1 MNNIILRG
9 VVRNPQY
16 SHTIGNSEFYSAQLL
31 VKNNNGTD
39 SVLNLKFKHSS
50 ARVENGD
57 YVELTGNVRSF
68 SRKEKDKNK
77 VDIYV
82 FTYFDAPDRE
92 LDDSVVN
99 HFIIDGNICKKSP
112 ELRTTSTGKEVMQ
125 FIIANNIITGAKKL
139 NSYLPCIC
147 WGKDALLVSQLQ
159 VGSRVV
165 LEGELRSRTYTKKED
180 DELTIHVAH
189 ELYVSDLKVAAE

>member
-82 FTYFDAPDRE
+82 FTYFDAPDRDV
-92 LDDSVVN
+92 DDSVVN

-125 FIIANNIITGAKKL
+125 FIIANNIITGTKKL

>member
-99 HFIIDGNICKKSP
+99 HFIIDGNICKK
-112 ELRTTSTGKEVMQ
+112 
-125 FIIANNIITGAKKL
+125 
-139 NSYLPCIC
+139 
-147 WGKDALLVSQLQ
+147 
-159 VGSRVV
+159 
-165 LEGELRSRTYTKKED
+165 
-180 DELTIHVAH
+180 
-189 ELYVSDLKVAAE
+189 

>member
-147 WGKDALLVSQLQ
+147 WGKDALLVSQLH

>member
-92 LDDSVVN
+92 LDDSIVN

>member
-82 FTYFDAPDRE
+82 FTYFDAPDRDI
-92 LDDSVVN
+92 DDSVVN

-125 FIIANNIITGAKKL
+125 FIIANNIITGTKKL

>member
-82 FTYFDAPDRE
+82 FTYFDAPDRD
-92 LDDSVVN
+92 LDDSIVN

-125 FIIANNIITGAKKL
+125 FIIANNIITGTKKL

-147 WGKDALLVSQLQ
+147 WGKDALLVSQLP

>member
-82 FTYFDAPDRE
+82 FTYFDTPDRDI
-92 LDDSVVN
+92 DDSVVN

>member
-31 VKNNNGTD
+31 VKNDNGTD

-82 FTYFDAPDRE
+82 FTYFDSPDRE
-92 LDDSVVN
+92 LDDSIVN

-112 ELRTTSTGKEVMQ
+112 ELRTTPTGKEVMQ

-189 ELYVSDLKVAAE
+189 ELYVSDLRVAAE

>member
-1 MNNIILRG
+1 
-9 VVRNPQY
+9 
-16 SHTIGNSEFYSAQLL
+16 
-31 VKNNNGTD
+31 
-39 SVLNLKFKHSS
+39 
-50 ARVENGD
+50 
-57 YVELTGNVRSF
+57 
-68 SRKEKDKNK
+68 
-77 VDIYV
+77 
-82 FTYFDAPDRE
+82 
-92 LDDSVVN
+92 
-99 HFIIDGNICKKSP
+99 
-112 ELRTTSTGKEVMQ
+112 MQ
-125 FIIANNIITGAKKL
+125 FIIANNIITGTKKL

>member
-77 VDIYV
+77 VDSYV
-82 FTYFDAPDRE
+82 FSYFDAPDRE

-125 FIIANNIITGAKKL
+125 FIIANNIITGTKKL

>member
-82 FTYFDAPDRE
+82 FTYFDAPDRDI
-92 LDDSVVN
+92 DDSVVN

-112 ELRTTSTGKEVMQ
+112 EIRTTSTGKEVMQ
-125 FIIANNIITGAKKL
+125 FIIANNIITGTKKL

>member
-9 VVRNPQY
+9 IVRNPQY

-31 VKNNNGTD
+31 VKNDNGTD

-57 YVELTGNVRSF
+57 YVELIGNVRSF

-82 FTYFDAPDRE
+82 FTYFDAPSRE
-92 LDDSVVN
+92 IDDSVVN

-112 ELRTTSTGKEVMQ
+112 ELRTTPTGKEVMQ